1 MIMIE
6 IEILQNIITSTGF
19 PIAVT
24 VYLLYERSKGY
35 KELCDVIEQDIQVTK
50 ELMVIIKERL

>member
-1 MIMIE
+1 MVMIE
-6 IEILQNIITSTGF
+6 IEILQNIITTTGF

-35 KELCDVIEQDIQVTK
+35 KELCSVIEQDIQVTK
-50 ELMVIIKERL
+50 ELTILIKERL

>member
-1 MIMIE
+1 MIE
-6 IEILQNIITSTGF
+6 VEILQDMITNTGF

-35 KELCDVIEQDIQVTK
+35 KELCAIIEQDIQVTK

>member
-6 IEILQNIITSTGF
+6 IEILQNIITTNGF

-50 ELMVIIKERL
+50 ELMILIKERL

>member
-1 MIMIE
+1 MIE
-6 IEILQNIITSTGF
+6 VEIIQNLITTTGF

-35 KELCDVIEQDIQVTK
+35 KELCNIIEEDIRVTK

>member
-1 MIMIE
+1 MIE

-35 KELCDVIEQDIQVTK
+35 KELCDIIEQDILVTK
-50 ELMVIIKERL
+50 ELMILIKERL

>member
-1 MIMIE
+1 MIDV
-6 IEILQNIITSTGF
+6 EILQNIITNSGF

-50 ELMVIIKERL
+50 ELMILIKERL

>member
-6 IEILQNIITSTGF
+6 IEILQNIITTTGF

-35 KELCDVIEQDIQVTK
+35 KELRDVIEQDIQVTK
-50 ELMVIIKERL
+50 ELMILIKERL

>member
-1 MIMIE
+1 MVDIE
-6 IEILQNIITSTGF
+6 IVQNLIATTGF

-35 KELCDVIEQDIQVTK
+35 KELCNVIEQDIQVTK
-50 ELMVIIKERL
+50 ELMILIKERL

>member
-1 MIMIE
+1 MI
-6 IEILQNIITSTGF
+6 TTVGF

-35 KELCDVIEQDIQVTK
+35 KELCKVIEEDIQVTK